1 MAPSRPRPAVLCILD
16 GWGHRPDPRNNA
28 ILDART
34 PNFDRLVATCPQGL
48 IDASESFVGLPRGQM
63 GNSEVGH
70 MNLGAGRVAVPDM
83 PRIDK
88 AIEEGSLGKNP
99 VLTDLIATLKKS
111 GAACHL
117 MGLASPGG
125 VHAHQ
130 DHLVALAN
138 IIAGAGVPVRIH
150 AFLDGRDTP
159 PRSAQEYLEQ
169 ITAGLKKGLPITF
182 ATISGRYYAM
192 DRDKRWERV
201 EKAYTCLVD
210 ARGETAKTPK
220 EAVEKAYAAGQ
231 DDEFVMPTALE
242 GYPGMKDGDGV
253 LMFNY
258 RSDRAREI
266 LTALLDPLFDGF
278 KRSRLVK
285 FAAAVGMVEY
295 SAALNGFLKT
305 LFPPTHIK
313 MGLGETVARAGLK
326 QLRIAETEKYAHV
339 TFFFNGGEERQ
350 FDGENRILVPSS
362 KVATYDLK
370 PEMSAPEVTDKL
382 VEAIGSG
389 TYDLVVVNYANTDMV
404 GHSGILPAAIK
415 AVEAVDSCLGRLM
428 EAVKQAGGVMF
439 VTADH
444 GNAEQMYD
452 GESHQKHTQHTL
464 NRVPALLVNAPA
476 KIRSLQDGKLA
487 DVAPTLLALMHLPQ
501 PAEMTGHSLLSETAR
516 PAVLAAPK
524 AAAAAASA

>member
-1 MAPSRPRPAVLCILD
+1 VAPRPAVLCILD
-16 GWGHRPDPRNNA
+16 GWGHRPDPKDNA

-34 PNFDRLVATCPQGL
+34 PNYHKLIATCPQGL
-48 IDASESFVGLPRGQM
+48 IDASETFVGLPKGQM

-88 AIEEGSLGKNP
+88 AVEDGSLPRNKI
-99 VLTDLIATLKKS
+99 LTELVATLKKS
-111 GAACHL
+111 GKACHL

-130 DHLVALAN
+130 DHLIALAN
-138 IIAGAGVPVRIH
+138 DIAGGGVTVWVH

-169 ITAGLKKGLPITF
+169 ITRGLKKGLPIKF

-192 DRDKRWERV
+192 DRDKRWDRV
-201 EKAYTCLVD
+201 EKAYDALVD
-210 ARGETAKTPK
+210 AKGETAGSPK
-220 EAVEKAYAAGQ
+220 EAVDKSYANDK
-231 DDEFVMPTALE
+231 DDEFVLPTVLD
-242 GYPGMKDGDGV
+242 GYKGMQDGDGV

-266 LTALLDPLFDGF
+266 LTALLDPMFDGF
-278 KRSRLVK
+278 KRDRIVK
-285 FAAAVGMVEY
+285 FADAVGMVEY
-295 SAALNGFLKT
+295 SAALNEFLKT
-305 LFPPTHIK
+305 LFPPAVIK
-313 MGLGETVARAGLK
+313 MGLGETIARAGLK

-350 FDGENRILVPSS
+350 FDGEDRILVPSP

-389 TYDLVVVNYANTDMV
+389 KYDLIVVNYANSDMV
-404 GHSGILPAAIK
+404 GHTGILAAAVK
-415 AVEAVDSCLGRLM
+415 AIEAVDKSLGRLM
-428 EAVKQAGGVMF
+428 EAVKKAGGVLL

-452 GESHQKHTQHTL
+452 EHSHQKHTQHTL
-464 NRVPALLVNAPA
+464 NRVPALLFNAPA
-476 KIRSLQDGKLA
+476 GVHSLRDGKLA
-487 DVAPTLLALMHLPQ
+487 DIAPTMLSLMQVDQ
-501 PAEMTGHSLLSETAR
+501 PAEMTGHSLLSKEAR
-516 PAVLAAPK
+516 PAILEESRPAS
-524 AAAAAASA
+524 AAASA